1 MAYIETSVFYNHGES
16 LFYADKRKLHKP
28 LKELDFPI
36 QPEVIDLQP
45 DENALLVP
53 ADSSNHYMDL
63 AKELTQALGV
73 QPRALNTTAYEL
85 RIPTSG
91 WPAVIVL
98 ENAPPHKNSFFQIT
112 INFKTDSDEH
122 MLFLPVV
129 SAITYKPNK
138 SMIFWIMEGDLGT
151 KITVQRQGMVLSD
164 FKLPKFT

>member
-63 AKELTQALGV
+63 A
-73 QPRALNTTAYEL
+73 
-85 RIPTSG
+85 
-91 WPAVIVL
+91 
-98 ENAPPHKNSFFQIT
+98 PH
-112 INFKTDSDEH
+112 
-122 MLFLPVV
+122 LL
-129 SAITYKPNK
+129 
-138 SMIFWIMEGDLGT
+138 
-151 KITVQRQGMVLSD
+151 
-164 FKLPKFT
+164 